1 VEVAPLLLR
10 VVKVLNAFEQL
21 LQRMGHWCHRP
32 YHEEK
37 TAKGVVET
45 SVQLRAATAC
55 NAIHDV
61 KRSFA
66 AAAVAADRNAPPML
80 WS

>member
-1 VEVAPLLLR
+1 

-21 LQRMGHWCHRP
+21 LQRMGHWRHGP

-45 SVQLRAATAC
+45 GRQLRAATAD
-55 NAIHDV
+55 NTIHDV
-61 KRSFA
+61 KTSF
-66 AAAVAADRNAPPML
+66 AADRNAPPLLL
-80 WS
+80 WKRCRRLTFLHTSSC